1 MSIERS
7 GTATS
12 AKSVA
17 GAESHKGKV
26 KSADAP
32 DALATGGFSAL
43 LTSLETQADPVD
55 TAGPKVA
62 TEEPP
67 PMAVL
72 PSLAPATAAVPDL
85 PLDLSLLL
93 AQAGVQVGAQV
104 GAQAGE
110 VAADGLSASVNQGRP
125 AGVQGG
131 IRLTGAAMAAGK
143 AEVAVAAAPTVTP
156 DKSAAFRHSVD
167 AQFEEMVQAPARTR
181 KAGGAEFQSGVS
193 AILSESRVLK
203 LATLMDVSV
212 SQASLS
218 AALVSSGIGDSFLR
232 QSERVSAKSSLQPAG
247 AGIEGPWGQ
256 HALQAETRVDSPSA
270 TADASMLS
278 LESMVADTVS
288 HWVTQGVQ
296 NAELKLD
303 GLGSEPVEVRISLHG
318 DEAHIGFRTDQ
329 PEIRQ
334 LLEGAAAHLKDLLAS
349 EGLVLSGVSVG
360 TSGQNGA
367 GTQERPDRPGVRQA
381 RLTTTDAPST
391 ESAQRAHHAVGR
403 AVDIFV

>member
-17 GAESHKGKV
+17 GSESHKGKV

-32 DALATGGFSAL
+32 DAPATGGFSAL
-43 LTSLETQADPVD
+43 LTSLETQSDAAD
-55 TAGPKVA
+55 ASGPQVA

-72 PSLAPATAAVPDL
+72 PSLAPAAAAVPDL

-93 AQAGVQVGAQV
+93 AQAGVQIGAQV
-104 GAQAGE
+104 GAQVGE
-110 VAADGLSASVNQGRP
+110 VATDRLISSGDQGRP
-125 AGVQGG
+125 AGVQASS
-131 IRLTGAAMAAGK
+131 RLTGAAMAAGK
-143 AEVAVAAAPTVTP
+143 AEIAVATAPTVTA

-167 AQFEEMVQAPARTR
+167 AQLEEMVQAPARPR
-181 KAGGAEFQSGVS
+181 KAGGAEFQSGAS
-193 AILSESRVLK
+193 AILSESRALK

-212 SQASLS
+212 SQPSLS

-232 QSERVSAKSSLQPAG
+232 QPERVSAKSSLQPAG
-247 AGIEGPWGQ
+247 AGIEGPWGA
-256 HALQAETRVDSPSA
+256 HALFAETRVDSPAA
-270 TADASMLS
+270 TVGASMLS

-360 TSGQNGA
+360 TSGQDGA
-367 GTQERPDRPGVRQA
+367 GAQERRDRPGVRQA